1 MKKQSLISI
10 LITFISSFTFLMLS
24 LLLFK
29 TFGWNVVYKN
39 AFTLVKTGLVYGVF
53 SIVTLYI
60 LNFYLASILKG
71 ALGDINNIDVKK
83 MMKFL
88 LTKIVLDFA
97 LSSLVIWLSI
107 YIFNNEIIVKGILAN
122 IGIMFFTFIFREIFS
137 LVVSYNQ
144 NKDKIGGSK

>member
-10 LITFISSFTFLMLS
+10 LITFISSFAFLMLS

-60 LNFYLASILKG
+60 LNFYLASRLKG

-122 IGIMFFTFIFREIFS
+122 LGIMFFTFIFKEIFS

-144 NKDKIGGSK
+144 NKDKIGGNK

>member
-1 MKKQSLISI
+1 MKKQSLVSI
-10 LITFISSFTFLMLS
+10 LITFISSFAFLMLS

-39 AFTLVKTGLVYGVF
+39 AFTLVKTGLVYGLF

-60 LNFYLASILKG
+60 LNFYLASRLNG
-71 ALGDINNIDVKK
+71 TLGDINNIDVKK

-97 LSSLVIWLSI
+97 LSSLVICLSI

-122 IGIMFFTFIFREIFS
+122 LGIMFFTFIFKEIFS

>member
-1 MKKQSLISI
+1 MKKQSLVSI
-10 LITFISSFTFLMLS
+10 LITFISSFAFLMLS

-39 AFTLVKTGLVYGVF
+39 AFTLVKTGLVYGLF

-60 LNFYLASILKG
+60 LNFYLASRLNG
-71 ALGDINNIDVKK
+71 TLGDINNIDVKK

-107 YIFNNEIIVKGILAN
+107 YIFINEIVVKGILAN
-122 IGIMFFTFIFREIFS
+122 LGIMFFTFIFKEIFS

>member
-1 MKKQSLISI
+1 MKKQSLVSI
-10 LITFISSFTFLMLS
+10 LITFISSFAFLMLS

-60 LNFYLASILKG
+60 LNFYLASRLNG
-71 ALGDINNIDVKK
+71 TLGDINNIDVKK

-97 LSSLVIWLSI
+97 LSSLAIWLSI

-122 IGIMFFTFIFREIFS
+122 LGIMFFTFIFREIFS

>member
-1 MKKQSLISI
+1 MKKQSLVSI
-10 LITFISSFTFLMLS
+10 LITFISSFAFLMLS

-39 AFTLVKTGLVYGVF
+39 AFTLVKTGLVYGLF

-60 LNFYLASILKG
+60 LNFYLASRLNG
-71 ALGDINNIDVKK
+71 TLGDINNIDVKK

-107 YIFNNEIIVKGILAN
+107 YIFNNEIIIKGILAN
-122 IGIMFFTFIFREIFS
+122 LGIMFFTFIFKEIFS

>member
-1 MKKQSLISI
+1 MKKQSLVSI
-10 LITFISSFTFLMLS
+10 LITFISSFAFLMLS

-39 AFTLVKTGLVYGVF
+39 AFTLVKTGLVYGLF

-60 LNFYLASILKG
+60 LNFYLASRLNG
-71 ALGDINNIDVKK
+71 TLGDINNIDVKK

-107 YIFNNEIIVKGILAN
+107 YIFNNEIVVKGILAN
-122 IGIMFFTFIFREIFS
+122 LGIMFFTFIFREIFS

>member
-1 MKKQSLISI
+1 MKKQSLVSI
-10 LITFISSFTFLMLS
+10 LITFISSFAFLMLS

-39 AFTLVKTGLVYGVF
+39 AFTLVKTGLVYGLF

-60 LNFYLASILKG
+60 LNFYLASRLNG
-71 ALGDINNIDVKK
+71 TLGDINNIDVKK

-122 IGIMFFTFIFREIFS
+122 LGIMFFTFIFKEIFS

>member
-60 LNFYLASILKG
+60 LNFYLASRLKG

>member
-10 LITFISSFTFLMLS
+10 LITFISSFAFLMLS

-60 LNFYLASILKG
+60 LNFYLASRLKG

-122 IGIMFFTFIFREIFS
+122 IGIMFFTFIFKEIFS

-144 NKDKIGGSK
+144 NKDKIGGNK

>member
-1 MKKQSLISI
+1 MKKQSLVSI
-10 LITFISSFTFLMLS
+10 LITFISSFAFLMLS

-71 ALGDINNIDVKK
+71 TLGDINNIDVKK

-122 IGIMFFTFIFREIFS
+122 LGIMFFTFIFKEIFS